1 MAPVPAVDSDRGS
14 ESSLTARALPWIA
27 ALALH
32 ALFVVVAGYV
42 LVAPRDYVRPEE
54 ETVRPFLV
62 VRLPPPPPRLEGAL
76 ADTTVN
82 ILPRFRPRIPMPQGV
97 PLIMTRER
105 GSAAEALFR
114 YWCTNR
120 PDTIESTGRMCPS
133 DVPFNGLAALP
144 ERGMIGEP
152 DASALLGADDR
163 GYTIDE
169 AAVRR
174 GWVKPKPPSGQDAL
188 QGKTDKTTGAKSDE
202 VYGGYPWDVTPTGR

>member
-1 MAPVPAVDSDRGS
+1 MASVPAVALRPGS
-14 ESSLTARALPWIA
+14 QSTVAGRALPWIA

-32 ALFVVVAGYV
+32 VVFFIMLGV
-42 LVAPRDYVRPEE
+42 LMKPPPDFIEPETQPE
-54 ETVRPFLV
+54 QVMAV
-62 VRLPPPPPRLEGAL
+62 VRLPPPPPQLAGAF
-76 ADTTVN
+76 AETPAS
-82 ILPRFRPRIPMPQGV
+82 IMPRFRPRIPMPQGV
-97 PLIMTRER
+97 PLIMTREP

-144 ERGMIGEP
+144 ERGLIGAP
-152 DASALLGADDR
+152 DASTLLGAADR

-174 GWVKPKPPSGQDAL
+174 GWVKPKPQTGQDAL
-188 QGKTDKTTGAKSDE
+188 SNKTDKTTGAKSDE
-202 VYGGYPWDVTPTGR
+202 VYGGYPWEATPTGR